1 MGLIACKQKVLYKS
15 QTRILYHTYQQSLT
29 TLLISGKLSGSSG
42 IMASFVEFP
51 E

>member
-1 MGLIACKQKVLYKS
+1 MGLIACNQRFCIKN
-15 QTRILYHTYQQSLT
+15 TRILYHTYQQSWT

-42 IMASFVEFP
+42 IMASFFVFP